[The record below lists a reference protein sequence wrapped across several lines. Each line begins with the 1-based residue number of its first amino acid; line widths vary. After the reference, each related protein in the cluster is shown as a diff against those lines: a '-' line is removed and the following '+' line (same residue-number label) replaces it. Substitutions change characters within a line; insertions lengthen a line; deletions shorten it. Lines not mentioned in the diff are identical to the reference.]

1 MERRSGDAGSTPAG
15 FFFVLRNLRAAGRL
29 LMMAAE
35 PGNWQSHIK
44 PLGVVPGWLFYFAR
58 PWRLAMRA
66 RTDLDFLLYPLA
78 TEEEPTCSACGAPM
92 TIAVHEARGD
102 RPDFSTFRCRTCTRS
117 ERFVLEN

>member
-1 MERRSGDAGSTPAG
+1 
-15 FFFVLRNLRAAGRL
+15 
-29 LMMAAE
+29 MMAAE